1 MRPQLIA
8 LALLAAPFATAVSA
22 APAAAAEAAAPAKPA
37 LPGGVT
43 LKKLRQI
50 VEDLGHKTTDGKD
63 AAYFEFT
70 IQTDG
75 LNIYLLAEQSEST
88 QYIWIKSSL
97 KDLTPTDNY
106 KALMAANFDIQPAQ
120 LFFSDNN
127 VLTIAVPVEN
137 RDMKPAV
144 IERALTILIDGA
156 VATQELW
163 LPKE

>member
-1 MRPQLIA
+1 MRAHLFA
-8 LALLAAPFATAVSA
+8 LALIAAPLATVVTAL
-22 APAAAAEAAAPAKPA
+22 PAAAEAAPTSPA

-50 VEDLGHKTTDGKD
+50 VEGLGHKTTDGKD
-63 AAYFEFT
+63 ASYFEFM

-97 KDLTPTDNY
+97 KDLNGTEDY
-106 KALMAANFDIQPAQ
+106 KALMRANFDIQPAQ

-127 VLTIAVPVEN
+127 VLTVAIPVEN
-137 RDMKPAV
+137 RDIKPAV
-144 IERALTILIDGA
+144 VERALTILIDGA
-156 VATQELW
+156 VATQDLW

>member
-1 MRPQLIA
+1 MRAQLIA
-8 LALLAAPFATAVSA
+8 LALIAAPFATVVA
-22 APAAAAEAAAPAKPA
+22 APPVYAAEAAAKKPA
-37 LPGGVT
+37 LRGGVT
-43 LKKLRQI
+43 LSKLRQI
-50 VEDLGHKTTDGKD
+50 VEGLGHKTKDGKD
-63 AAYFEFT
+63 ASYFEFM

-75 LNIYLLAEQSEST
+75 LDIYLLAEQSEST

-97 KDLTPTDNY
+97 KDLTPADNY

-127 VLTIAVPVEN
+127 VLTVAIPVEN
-137 RDMKPAV
+137 RDIKPAV